1 MLGLMTIF
9 VEQPQKLKPNNTM
22 SKLSRTPW
30 SWVPP
35 VYIFEGLPNAIVNT
49 VSLIVFKNMGMP
61 NDKLTLYTSLLSF
74 PWILKLVLSPIVD
87 TVSKK
92 RTWTIA
98 MQIMMV
104 ICTCVLGIMLP
115 KSILS
120 PILVMFLATAF
131 ASSIH
136 DIAAD
141 GFYMLGLDDHSQS
154 LFVGV
159 RNTFFRLA
167 LLCGQGL
174 LAIIAGYL
182 QKHGQGAVESW
193 SVTLIGCSVVMAV
206 FAIWDIFAMPK
217 PVTDLPR
224 ESKGAAGIIKDLKNL
239 FVTFVQKKEFLV
251 ALFFLLLFRL
261 PEAFSIKMLIPFLKD
276 AREVGGLGMDD
287 VQVGLANGTIGVIAL
302 LLGGIL
308 GGLAGGKWGL
318 KKCLVPMAL
327 SLALPCAVYLYLAI
341 VQPHGVFPVYFC
353 IAFDQFGYGFGF
365 TAYTLYM
372 LYYCRGEYQT
382 SHYAFCTVLMTFS
395 MMLPGLVAGAIQVRT
410 GYPAFF
416 GIVMLCCL
424 VTVIV
429 TLIVRRGVDPEYGR
443 K

>member
-1 MLGLMTIF
+1 MKHRL
-9 VEQPQKLKPNNTM
+9 NT
-22 SKLSRTPW
+22 SPW
-30 SWVPP
+30 AWVPT

-74 PWILKLVLSPIVD
+74 PWILKIILSPFVD
-87 TVSKK
+87 TVSRK
-92 RTWTIA
+92 RTWAAA
-98 MQIMMV
+98 MQVLMV
-104 ICTCVLGIMLP
+104 LCTCALGLLLP
-115 KSILS
+115 RCPLS
-120 PILVMFLATAF
+120 LILVLFLVTAF

-141 GFYMLGLDDHSQS
+141 GFYMLGLDDHTQS

-174 LAIIAGYL
+174 LAVIAGVF
-182 QKHGQGAVESW
+182 QKNGMDAVVSW
-193 SVTLIGCSVVMAV
+193 SYALVGCSAVMAV
-206 FAIWDIFAMPK
+206 MAVWDILAMPRPASDVPRRGEDAK
-217 PVTDLPR
+217 GVLADLYR
-224 ESKGAAGIIKDLKNL
+224 L
-239 FVTFVQKKEFLV
+239 FKTFVAKKEFVLALV
-251 ALFFLLLFRL
+251 FLLLYRL

-308 GGLAGGKWGL
+308 GGLAGGRYGL
-318 KKCLVPMAL
+318 KKCLIPMAL
-327 SLALPCAVYLYLAI
+327 SLALPCGVYLYLALA
-341 VQPHGVFPVYFC
+341 QPAGVLPVYAC
-353 IAFDQFGYGFGF
+353 IAVDQFGYGFGF

-372 LYYCRGEYQT
+372 LYFSRGEYQT

-395 MMLPGLVAGAIQVRT
+395 MMLPGLVAGKIQMSA

-416 GIVMLCCL
+416 MMVMVCCF
-424 VTVIV
+424 VTVAV
-429 TLIVRRGVDPEYGR
+429 TLLVRRNIDPLYG
-443 K
+443 KKDNQ